1 MIHVPSDVFGVI
13 LLFSSLLVLWGL
25 LSPVEILPLWIR
37 THDKW
42 MHVMAFGVLAVLTK
56 LWLQDAHVGAIWL
69 ALVVAGLL
77 GEVAQHFSVHRQF
90 CWRDALANVLG
101 VTAGLICI
109 QGLFALSDSTWLIY

>member
-1 MIHVPSDVFGVI
+1 MIHVPSDVFGII

-42 MHVMAFGVLAVLTK
+42 MHVMAFGGLAVLTN
-56 LWLQDAHVGAIWL
+56 LWLQDAHVGVIWL

-77 GEVAQHFSVHRQF
+77 GEVAQHFSVHRHF

-109 QGLFALSDSTWLIY
+109 QGLFALSDSTWLMY